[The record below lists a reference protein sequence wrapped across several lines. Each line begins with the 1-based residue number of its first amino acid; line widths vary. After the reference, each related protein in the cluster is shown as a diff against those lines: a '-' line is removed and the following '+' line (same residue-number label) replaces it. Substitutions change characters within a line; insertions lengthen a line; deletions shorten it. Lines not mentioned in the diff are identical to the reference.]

1 MSRIAFVLTQDRGG
15 PADVTLAL
23 ARALIASKRHEIQVF
38 GPPFAQ
44 PAELLDG
51 HFVETRIDKKEN
63 LSAARR
69 MRSALRSWA
78 PDIVH
83 AQDRRAALVTA
94 GLGRRG
100 EKPVALIHTYHGV
113 PEDTGEAWFAG
124 KEQARPPS
132 VRSRAVLA
140 ADALLSRQI
149 DRIVVPSTTMR
160 DFLTS
165 RLRVPAHKIVH
176 IDNGV
181 YLPDARP
188 AVGPIRRLLFV
199 GLLIPRKGLVDLLLA
214 LERPGVMPP
223 DATLTIAGDGPS
235 RDEAEAIA
243 RRGSLRGRVAFLGYR
258 TDVAD
263 LLSNYDALVLPSRM
277 EQQPLVIAQA
287 MGAGRPVLATRTG
300 GVAEML
306 EIPEFPGYLAPPG
319 DVDGLAATLVRMFN
333 EPHAEQLGKVLSD
346 RARHRYSIAV
356 SAASHLDLY
365 HDILTG
371 GRRNMI
377 GVCRSLPKA
386 FVGLTM

>member
-23 ARALIASKRHEIQVF
+23 ASALIESQAHEIQVF
-38 GPPFAQ
+38 GPTFAQ
-44 PAELLDG
+44 SAEWLDRNFTEARVDG
-51 HFVETRIDKKEN
+51 KDN

-69 MRSALRSWA
+69 LRSALRSWA
-78 PDIVH
+78 PDIIH

-94 GLGRRG
+94 GLGRRRD
-100 EKPVALIHTYHGV
+100 EPVTLIHTYHGV

-124 KEQARPPS
+124 KEKARPPS

-140 ADALLSRQI
+140 ADALLARQI
-149 DRIVVPSTTMR
+149 DRIVVPSTTMH

-165 RLRVPAHKIVH
+165 KLRVPSRKVVH

-181 YLPDARP
+181 FLPAARP
-188 AVGPIRRLLFV
+188 ATGPIRRLLFV

-214 LERPGVMPP
+214 LERPGTMPP

-235 RDEAEAIA
+235 RDEAEEIA
-243 RRGSLRGRVAFLGYR
+243 RRGPLRGRVAFLGYR

-263 LLSNYDALVLPSRM
+263 LLSNHDALVLPSRM

-300 GVAEML
+300 GVPEML
-306 EIPEFPGYLAPPG
+306 EIPEFPDYLAPPG

-333 EPHAEQLGKVLSD
+333 EPHAEQLGKVLRD
-346 RARHRYSIAV
+346 RARHRYSVTV

-365 HDILTG
+365 HDVLVS
-371 GRRNMI
+371 GRRNVN
-377 GVCRSLPKA
+377 GGSRDYSLA
-386 FVGLTM
+386 DHR